1 MRMKGADKMKKETE
15 LKAKLYDAVER
26 WYDSLDNLA
35 KKLQDDISGEK
46 PFEQSEGDRVGLT
59 FVLDYMDDLKNEI
72 KQLHEN
78 IETSKPT
85 EKLKLNAMMWRKP
98 ETLEPL
104 SYKVSEVI
112 VLFDA
117 EFRDVMK
124 NSLEDRGYLSGR
136 HGDDT
141 CVLLLSENGD
151 DGILVDTQGCN
162 YPRYAAFIPKAKIIA
177 NEFMQRVTEEQD
189 SDDGEKNKTKRKR
202 GEEIK
207 DEKSDEKQKVTDML
221 SAEDIAE
228 QAEYAANAP
237 KCCSEKERALNML
250 GMLGSNIADEDI
262 YHDESDHDEITEK
275 GHSLEMNMQ

>member
-1 MRMKGADKMKKETE
+1 MKKETE
-15 LKAKLYDAVER
+15 IKAKFYDIVER
-26 WYDSLDNLA
+26 WYNSLDNLA
-35 KKLQDDISGEK
+35 QKLQDDISCEK
-46 PFEQSEGDRVGLT
+46 PFEQNEGDRTGLC
-59 FVLDYMDDLKNEI
+59 FVLDYMDDLKKEI
-72 KQLHEN
+72 KQLHNN
-78 IETSKPT
+78 IKTIKPT

-112 VLFDA
+112 VLSDA

-124 NSLEDRGYLSGR
+124 NSLEDREYLSGR
-136 HGDDT
+136 HGEDT

-162 YPRYAAFIPKAKIIA
+162 YPRYAAFVPKAKIIA
-177 NEFMQRVTEEQD
+177 NEFIQRVTEEQN
-189 SDDGEKNKTKRKR
+189 SNDDEDNKTKRKR

-262 YHDESDHDEITEK
+262 YHDESDHDEITGK

>member
-1 MRMKGADKMKKETE
+1 MKKETE

-46 PFEQSEGDRVGLT
+46 PFEQNEGDRTGLC
-59 FVLDYMDDLKNEI
+59 FVLDYMDDLKKEI
-72 KQLHEN
+72 KQLHNN
-78 IETSKPT
+78 IKTIKPT

-112 VLFDA
+112 VLSDA

-262 YHDESDHDEITEK
+262 YHDESEHDEVAEK
-275 GHSLEMNMQ
+275 CHSLDMSMQ

>member
-1 MRMKGADKMKKETE
+1 MKKETE

-98 ETLEPL
+98 ETLEPR

-112 VLFDA
+112 VVSDA
-117 EFRDVMK
+117 EFRDVVK
-124 NSLEDRGYLSGR
+124 NSLEDRDYLSGR
-136 HGDDT
+136 HGEDT
-141 CVLLLSENGD
+141 CVLLLSNSGD

-162 YPRYAAFIPKAKIIA
+162 YPRYATVIPKAKIIA
-177 NEFMQRVTEEQD
+177 NEFIQRVTDEQG
-189 SDDGEKNKTKRKR
+189 S
-202 GEEIK
+202 
-207 DEKSDEKQKVTDML
+207 EKSDEKQKATDIL
-221 SAEDIAE
+221 TAEDIAE

-262 YHDESDHDEITEK
+262 YHDESDHDEITGK

>member
-1 MRMKGADKMKKETE
+1 MKKETE

-46 PFEQSEGDRVGLT
+46 PFEQNEGDRTGLC
-59 FVLDYMDDLKNEI
+59 FVLDYMDDLKKEI
-72 KQLHEN
+72 KQLHNN
-78 IETSKPT
+78 IKTIKPT

-112 VLFDA
+112 VLSDA

-141 CVLLLSENGD
+141 CVLLLSETGD
-151 DGILVDTQGCN
+151 DGILVDTQGYD
-162 YPRYAAFIPKAKIIA
+162 YPRYSAFIPKAKVIA
-177 NEFMQRVTEEQD
+177 NEFIQRFNKEQG
-189 SDDGEKNKTKRKR
+189 SDNDGNDKMKRKR

-207 DEKSDEKQKVTDML
+207 DKRSYEKQKDTDIL
-221 SAEDIAE
+221 TAEDLAE

-262 YHDESDHDEITEK
+262 YHDESEHDERTEK
-275 GHSLEMNMQ
+275 RHSPELNMQ

>member
-1 MRMKGADKMKKETE
+1 MKNNAVLQSKETE

-46 PFEQSEGDRVGLT
+46 LFEQNEGDRTGLC
-59 FVLDYMDDLKNEI
+59 FVLDYMDDLKKEI
-72 KQLHEN
+72 KQLHNN
-78 IETSKPT
+78 IKTIKPT

-112 VLFDA
+112 VLSDA

-189 SDDGEKNKTKRKR
+189 LDDGEKNKTKRKR

-250 GMLGSNIADEDI
+250 GMLGLNIADEDI

>member
-1 MRMKGADKMKKETE
+1 MKKETE

-35 KKLQDDISGEK
+35 RKLQDDISGEK

-98 ETLEPL
+98 ETLEPR

-112 VLFDA
+112 VVSDA
-117 EFRDVMK
+117 EFRDVVK
-124 NSLEDRGYLSGR
+124 NSLEDRDYLSGR
-136 HGDDT
+136 HGEDT
-141 CVLLLSENGD
+141 CVLLLSNGGD
-151 DGILVDTQGCN
+151 DGILVDTQGYD
-162 YPRYAAFIPKAKIIA
+162 YPRYSAFIPKAKIIA
-177 NEFMQRVTEEQD
+177 NEFIQRFNEEQG
-189 SDDGEKNKTKRKR
+189 SDNDENNKTKRKC

-207 DEKSDEKQKVTDML
+207 DERSYEKQKATDIL
-221 SAEDIAE
+221 TAEDLDE

-262 YHDESDHDEITEK
+262 YHDESEHDERTEK
-275 GHSLEMNMQ
+275 GHSPELNMQ

>member
-1 MRMKGADKMKKETE
+1 MKNNAVLQSKETE

-35 KKLQDDISGEK
+35 RKLQDDISGEK

-98 ETLEPL
+98 ETLEPR

-112 VLFDA
+112 VLSDA

-136 HGDDT
+136 QGDDT
-141 CVLLLSENGD
+141 CVLLLSKNGD
-151 DGILVDTQGCN
+151 DGILVNTQGCN

-177 NEFMQRVTEEQD
+177 NEFIQRFTEEQG

-221 SAEDIAE
+221 SAEDIVE

-262 YHDESDHDEITEK
+262 YHDESEHDERTEK
-275 GHSLEMNMQ
+275 GHSPELNMQ

>member
-1 MRMKGADKMKKETE
+1 MKKETE

-46 PFEQSEGDRVGLT
+46 PFEQNEGDRTGLC
-59 FVLDYMDDLKNEI
+59 FVLDYMDDLKKEI
-72 KQLHEN
+72 KQLHNN
-78 IETSKPT
+78 IKTIKPT

-112 VLFDA
+112 VLSDA

-189 SDDGEKNKTKRKR
+189 SDDGEKNKMKRKR

-275 GHSLEMNMQ
+275 GYSLEMNMQ

>member
-1 MRMKGADKMKKETE
+1 MKKETE

-46 PFEQSEGDRVGLT
+46 PFEQNEGDRTGLC
-59 FVLDYMDDLKNEI
+59 FVLDYMDDLKKEI
-72 KQLHEN
+72 KQLHNN
-78 IETSKPT
+78 IKTIKPT

-112 VLFDA
+112 VLPDA
-117 EFRDVMK
+117 EFRDVIN
-124 NSLEDRGYLSGR
+124 NSLEDREYLSGR

-162 YPRYAAFIPKAKIIA
+162 YPRYATFIPKAKIIA

>member
-1 MRMKGADKMKKETE
+1 MKNSAVLQSKETE

-46 PFEQSEGDRVGLT
+46 TFEQSESDRTGLC
-59 FVLDYMDDLKNEI
+59 FVLDYMDDLKKEI
-72 KQLHEN
+72 KQLHNN
-78 IETSKPT
+78 IKTIKPT

-112 VLFDA
+112 VVSDA

-124 NSLEDRGYLSGR
+124 NSLEDREYLSGR
-136 HGDDT
+136 HGEDT
-141 CVLLLSENGD
+141 CVLLLSNSGD

-162 YPRYAAFIPKAKIIA
+162 YPRYATFIPKAKIIA
-177 NEFMQRVTEEQD
+177 NEFIQRVTDEQG
-189 SDDGEKNKTKRKR
+189 SDDDEDNKTKRKR

-221 SAEDIAE
+221 SAEDLAE

-262 YHDESDHDEITEK
+262 YHDEDEHDEVAEK
-275 GHSLEMNMQ
+275 CHSPELNMQ

>member
-1 MRMKGADKMKKETE
+1 MKGADKMKKETE
-15 LKAKLYDAVER
+15 IKAKLYDAVER

-46 PFEQSEGDRVGLT
+46 PFEQSEGDRTGLC
-59 FVLDYMDDLKNEI
+59 FVLDYMDDLKKKI
-72 KQLHEN
+72 KQLREN
-78 IETSKPT
+78 IATIKPT

-112 VLFDA
+112 VLSDA

-124 NSLEDRGYLSGR
+124 NSLEDREYLSGR
-136 HGDDT
+136 HGEDT

-162 YPRYAAFIPKAKIIA
+162 YPRYAAFVPKAKIIA
-177 NEFMQRVTEEQD
+177 NEFIQRVTEEQG

-262 YHDESDHDEITEK
+262 YHDESDHDEVTEK
-275 GHSLEMNMQ
+275 CHSLEMNMQ

>member
-1 MRMKGADKMKKETE
+1 MKKETE
-15 LKAKLYDAVER
+15 IKAKFYDIVER

-35 KKLQDDISGEK
+35 QKLQDDISGEK
-46 PFEQSEGDRVGLT
+46 PFEQNEGDRTGLC
-59 FVLDYMDDLKNEI
+59 FVLDYMDDLKKEI
-72 KQLHEN
+72 KQLHNN
-78 IETSKPT
+78 IKTIKPT

-112 VLFDA
+112 VVSDA
-117 EFRDVMK
+117 EFRDVIN
-124 NSLEDRGYLSGR
+124 NSLEDREYLSGR
-136 HGDDT
+136 HGEDT

-162 YPRYAAFIPKAKIIA
+162 YPRYATFIPKAKIIA
-177 NEFMQRVTEEQD
+177 NEFIQRVTEEQN
-189 SDDGEKNKTKRKR
+189 SNDDEDNKTKRKR

-228 QAEYAANAP
+228 QAEYAAHAP

-250 GMLGSNIADEDI
+250 GMLGSNISDEDI
-262 YHDESDHDEITEK
+262 YHDEGDHDEITEK

>member
-1 MRMKGADKMKKETE
+1 MKKETE
-15 LKAKLYDAVER
+15 IKARLYDAVER

-35 KKLQDDISGEK
+35 RKLQDDISGEK

-98 ETLEPL
+98 ETLEPR

-112 VLFDA
+112 VLSDA

-177 NEFMQRVTEEQD
+177 NEFIQRVTEEQD
-189 SDDGEKNKTKRKR
+189 SDDDEKNRGKRKR

-262 YHDESDHDEITEK
+262 YHDESDHDEITGK

>member
-1 MRMKGADKMKKETE
+1 MKKETE

-26 WYDSLDNLA
+26 WYDSFDNLA

-46 PFEQSEGDRVGLT
+46 PFEQNEGDRTGLC
-59 FVLDYMDDLKNEI
+59 FVLDYMDDLKKEI
-72 KQLHEN
+72 KQLHNN
-78 IETSKPT
+78 IKTIKPT

-112 VLFDA
+112 VLSDA

-124 NSLEDRGYLSGR
+124 NSLEDREYLSGR
-136 HGDDT
+136 HGEDT
-141 CVLLLSENGD
+141 CVLLLSNGGD
-151 DGILVDTQGCN
+151 DGILVDTEGCN

-177 NEFMQRVTEEQD
+177 NEFIQRVTEEQD

-262 YHDESDHDEITEK
+262 YHDESGHDEVQEK
-275 GHSLEMNMQ
+275 CHSLDMSMQ

>member
-1 MRMKGADKMKKETE
+1 MKKETE

-26 WYDSLDNLA
+26 WYDSFDNLA

-46 PFEQSEGDRVGLT
+46 PFEQNEGDRTGLC
-59 FVLDYMDDLKNEI
+59 FVLDYMDDLKKEI
-72 KQLHEN
+72 KQLHNN
-78 IETSKPT
+78 IKTIKPT

-112 VLFDA
+112 VLSDA

-207 DEKSDEKQKVTDML
+207 DEKGDEKQKVTDML

>member
-1 MRMKGADKMKKETE
+1 MKKETE

-46 PFEQSEGDRVGLT
+46 PFEQNEGDRTGLC
-59 FVLDYMDDLKNEI
+59 FVLDYMDDLKKEI
-72 KQLHEN
+72 KQLHNN
-78 IETSKPT
+78 IKTIKPT

-112 VLFDA
+112 VLSDA

-262 YHDESDHDEITEK
+262 YHDDGEHDEVAEK
-275 GHSLEMNMQ
+275 CHSPELNML

>member
-1 MRMKGADKMKKETE
+1 MKKETE

-46 PFEQSEGDRVGLT
+46 PFEQNEGDRTGLC
-59 FVLDYMDDLKNEI
+59 FVLDYMDDLKKEI
-72 KQLHEN
+72 KQLHNN
-78 IETSKPT
+78 IKTIKPT

-112 VLFDA
+112 VLSDA

-250 GMLGSNIADEDI
+250 GMLGSNIANEDI

>member
-1 MRMKGADKMKKETE
+1 MKINAVLRSKETE
-15 LKAKLYDAVER
+15 IKAKLYDAVER

-35 KKLQDDISGEK
+35 QKMQDGISGEK
-46 PFEQSEGDRVGLT
+46 PFEQSEGDRAGLC

-72 KQLHEN
+72 KQLREN
-78 IETSKPT
+78 IATIKPT

-112 VLFDA
+112 VLSDA
-117 EFRDVMK
+117 EFREVMK
-124 NSLEDRGYLSGR
+124 NSLEDREYLSGR
-136 HGDDT
+136 HGENT
-141 CVLLLSENGD
+141 CVLLLSNGGD

-162 YPRYAAFIPKAKIIA
+162 YPRYATFIPKAKIIA
-177 NEFMQRVTEEQD
+177 NEFIQRVTDEQG
-189 SDDGEKNKTKRKR
+189 SDDDEKNKGKRKR

-207 DEKSDEKQKVTDML
+207 DEGSDEKQKATDIL
-221 SAEDIAE
+221 TGEDLAE

-262 YHDESDHDEITEK
+262 YHDESDHDEITGK

>member
-1 MRMKGADKMKKETE
+1 MKINAVLQSKETE

-46 PFEQSEGDRVGLT
+46 PFEQNEGDRTGLC
-59 FVLDYMDDLKNEI
+59 FVLDYMDDLKKEI
-72 KQLHEN
+72 KQLHNN
-78 IETSKPT
+78 IKTIKPT

-112 VLFDA
+112 VLSDA

-262 YHDESDHDEITEK
+262 YHDESEHDEVAEK
-275 GHSLEMNMQ
+275 CHSPELNML

>member
-1 MRMKGADKMKKETE
+1 MKKETE

-46 PFEQSEGDRVGLT
+46 PFEQNEGDRTGLC
-59 FVLDYMDDLKNEI
+59 FVLDYMDDLKKEI
-72 KQLHEN
+72 KQLHNN
-78 IETSKPT
+78 IKTIKPT

-112 VLFDA
+112 VVSDA

-124 NSLEDRGYLSGR
+124 NSLEDREYLSGR
-136 HGDDT
+136 HGEYT
-141 CVLLLSENGD
+141 CVLLLSETGD
-151 DGILVDTQGCN
+151 DGILVDTQGYD
-162 YPRYAAFIPKAKIIA
+162 YPRYSAFIPKAKIIA
-177 NEFMQRVTEEQD
+177 NEFIQRFNEERG
-189 SDDGEKNKTKRKR
+189 SDNDENNKTKRKC

-207 DEKSDEKQKVTDML
+207 DERSYEKQKATDIL
-221 SAEDIAE
+221 TAEDLAE

-262 YHDESDHDEITEK
+262 YHDESDHDEITGK

>member
-1 MRMKGADKMKKETE
+1 MKKETE
-15 LKAKLYDAVER
+15 IKAKLYDAVER

-35 KKLQDDISGEK
+35 KKLQDDISGKK

-59 FVLDYMDDLKNEI
+59 FVLDYMDDLKEEI
-72 KQLHEN
+72 KQLREN
-78 IETSKPT
+78 IATIKPT
-85 EKLKLNAMMWRKP
+85 EKLKLNAMLWRKP
-98 ETLEPL
+98 ETLEPR

-112 VLFDA
+112 VVSDS

-124 NSLEDRGYLSGR
+124 NSLEDREYLSGR
-136 HGDDT
+136 HGEDT
-141 CVLLLSENGD
+141 CVLLLSNSGD

-162 YPRYAAFIPKAKIIA
+162 YPRYATFIPKAKIIA
-177 NEFMQRVTEEQD
+177 NEFIQRITEEQN
-189 SDDGEKNKTKRKR
+189 SDDDEDKKTKRKR

-207 DEKSDEKQKVTDML
+207 DEGSDENQKVTDIL
-221 SAEDIAE
+221 TAEDLAE

-262 YHDESDHDEITEK
+262 YHDEGEHDEVAEK
-275 GHSLEMNMQ
+275 CHSPEMNML

>member
-1 MRMKGADKMKKETE
+1 MKKETE

-46 PFEQSEGDRVGLT
+46 PFEQNEGDRTGLC
-59 FVLDYMDDLKNEI
+59 FVLDYMDDLKKEI
-72 KQLHEN
+72 KQLHNN
-78 IETSKPT
+78 IKTIKPT

-112 VLFDA
+112 VLSDA

-189 SDDGEKNKTKRKR
+189 SDNGEKNKTKRKR

>member
-1 MRMKGADKMKKETE
+1 MKKETE

-46 PFEQSEGDRVGLT
+46 PFEQNEGDRTGLC
-59 FVLDYMDDLKNEI
+59 FVLDYMDDLKKEI
-72 KQLHEN
+72 KQLHNN
-78 IETSKPT
+78 IKTIKPT

-112 VLFDA
+112 VLSDA

-237 KCCSEKERALNML
+237 KCCSEKERALNMF

>member
-1 MRMKGADKMKKETE
+1 MKKETE
-15 LKAKLYDAVER
+15 LKAKFYDIVER
-26 WYDSLDNLA
+26 LYDSLDNLA

-46 PFEQSEGDRVGLT
+46 LFEQNEGDRTGLC
-59 FVLDYMDDLKNEI
+59 FVLDYMDDLKKEI
-72 KQLHEN
+72 KQLHNN
-78 IETSKPT
+78 IKTIKPT

-112 VLFDA
+112 VLSDA

-250 GMLGSNIADEDI
+250 GMLGLNIADEDI

>member
-1 MRMKGADKMKKETE
+1 MKNNAVLQSKETE

-72 KQLHEN
+72 KQLREN
-78 IETSKPT
+78 IATIKPT

-98 ETLEPL
+98 ETLEPR

-112 VLFDA
+112 VLADA
-117 EFRDVMK
+117 EFRNVMK
-124 NSLEDRGYLSGR
+124 EPLKDREYLKGR
-136 HGDDT
+136 TGQDT
-141 CVLLLSENGD
+141 CVLLLSETGD
-151 DGILVDTQGCN
+151 DGILVDTQGYD
-162 YPRYAAFIPKAKIIA
+162 YPRYSAFIPNAKIIA
-177 NEFMQRVTEEQD
+177 NEFIQRIAEEQN
-189 SDDGEKNKTKRKR
+189 SDDDEESKTKRKR

-207 DEKSDEKQKVTDML
+207 DERNDEKQKATDIL
-221 SAEDIAE
+221 TAEDIAE

-250 GMLGSNIADEDI
+250 GMLGSNIVDEDI
-262 YHDESDHDEITEK
+262 YHDESEHDEVAEK
-275 GHSLEMNMQ
+275 CHSPELNMQ

>member
-1 MRMKGADKMKKETE
+1 MKNNAVLQSKETE
-15 LKAKLYDAVER
+15 IKAKFYDIVER

-35 KKLQDDISGEK
+35 QKLQDDISGEK
-46 PFEQSEGDRVGLT
+46 PFEQSEGDRTGLC
-59 FVLDYMDDLKNEI
+59 FVLDYMDDLKKEI
-72 KQLHEN
+72 KQLHNN
-78 IETSKPT
+78 IKTIKPT

-112 VLFDA
+112 VVSDA

-136 HGDDT
+136 HGEDT
-141 CVLLLSENGD
+141 CVLLLSNSGD

-162 YPRYAAFIPKAKIIA
+162 YPRYATFIPKAKIIA
-177 NEFMQRVTEEQD
+177 NEFIQRVTDEQG
-189 SDDGEKNKTKRKR
+189 SDDDEKNREKRKR

-207 DEKSDEKQKVTDML
+207 DEKSDEKQKATDIL
-221 SAEDIAE
+221 TAEDLAE

-262 YHDESDHDEITEK
+262 YHDEDEHDEVAEK
-275 GHSLEMNMQ
+275 CHSPEMNML